1 MLGDVTSER
10 RQGDKIDDL
19 SEIEFAKWDL
29 AVTTLSNPRHILVI
43 KCEFFAIHANL
54 ILEVLIDEL
63 APALRVLSKVLS
75 SMDDLLADL
84 LEHVL

>member
-10 RQGDKIDDL
+10 RQGDKFDDL

-29 AVTTLSNPRHILVI
+29 AVTTLSYPRQILVI
-43 KCEFFAIHANL
+43 KCEFFAIRANL